1 MNNPMDNKNKISQD
15 IDTLI
20 LSFLDGTISHD
31 EFLSLKELTFA
42 NAENR
47 EYVKK
52 RIEVLFSSNVL
63 SDKTSFDQEAAIQRY
78 FSAYRI
84 N

>member
-1 MNNPMDNKNKISQD
+1 MNNPMDNKNKISPD
-15 IDTLI
+15 IDALI

-63 SDKTSFDQEAAIQRY
+63 SDKTSFDQEAAGKATLI
-78 FSAYRI
+78 
-84 N
+84 